1 MFKLK
6 VLDKYILKSFIKPFL
21 ATFFIIL
28 FILVMQALW
37 MVFASFAGKGVTLP
51 IILKFLWYTLLVIAP
66 QAFPIGV
73 LLSSIMCLGNLAEK
87 YEFAAIKSAGISLNR
102 LIRPLVILT
111 FFLSILNFVC
121 LNYVYPYAMHKQI
134 NLRMNIKHKQPA
146 LALVAGGFNTE
157 IPNFQIKF
165 DEKYGEE
172 NNLLKNV
179 VIYDLSKRQG
189 NNKIIT
195 AENGEITSKKGSRYM
210 TLKLKNGHFFEHHI
224 PENYKKRKR
233 MPASYADFDEYTI
246 NVDVSKFMDDDLSK
260 ENYNKYYNMLSLK
273 QLKDTLPVMKLDYDE
288 FIKNRAKNL
297 ALDVNANQLYH
308 SDSIPKRIVQPFL
321 CNFEDRTQIELLE
334 DASDKVQR
342 RINNIY
348 SESSKSRFKRERKVL
363 NLYDNEF
370 YNRIALSLACLLLFF
385 IGAPLG
391 SIIKKGGMG
400 LPMVFAILIY
410 VTYYFSNTLGKNM
423 AEESTITSFVGSWI
437 ATLLMLPLAIFLT
450 NRATKD
456 KSIGGLNSLI
466 TRISKFFKKLFTKR
480 TITK

>member
-6 VLDKYILKSFIKPFL
+6 VLDRYILKSFLKPFL

-28 FILVMQALW
+28 FILVMQVLW
-37 MVFASFAGKGVTLP
+37 KAFESFAGKGITP
-51 IILKFLWYTLLVIAP
+51 FIILKFLWYTLLVIAP

-87 YEFAAIKSAGISLNR
+87 YEFAAIKSAGISLQR
-102 LIRPLVILT
+102 LVRPLVILT
-111 FFLSILNFVC
+111 LFLSLLNFLC
-121 LNYVYPYAMHKQI
+121 LNYVYPYAMHKQL
-134 NLRMNIKHKQPA
+134 NLRINIKHKQPS

-165 DEKYGEE
+165 DEKYGE
-172 NNLLKNV
+172 NGNFLKNV

-195 AENGEITSKKGSRYM
+195 AEKGEIISKKGSRYM
-210 TLKLKNGHFFEHHI
+210 TLKLEKGHFFEHHI
-224 PENYKKRKR
+224 TDNYKKKKR

-246 NVDVSKFMDDDLSK
+246 NVDVSKFLEDNLD
-260 ENYNKYYNMLSLK
+260 EERYNRNYNMLSLK
-273 QLKDTLPVMKLDYDE
+273 QLKDTLPAMKVDYDE
-288 FIKNRAKNL
+288 FIKNRARNL
-297 ALDVNANQLYH
+297 ALDVGANKLFH
-308 SDSIPKRIVQPFL
+308 SDSIPKKIVQPFL
-321 CNFEDRTQIELLE
+321 CNFEDKTQIEILE
-334 DASDKVQR
+334 DASDKVTR
-342 RINNIY
+342 RLSNIY
-348 SESSKSRFKRERKVL
+348 SDSSKSRFKRERKVL

-400 LPMVFAILIY
+400 MPMVFAILIY
-410 VTYYFSNTLGKNM
+410 VTYHFSNTFGKNM

-437 ATLLMLPLAIFLT
+437 ATLLMTPLAIFLT
-450 NRATKD
+450 VRATKD
-456 KSIGGLNSLI
+456 KSVGSINLLKNI
-466 TRISKFFKKLFTKR
+466 TKFFKKLFIKQEV
-480 TITK
+480 K